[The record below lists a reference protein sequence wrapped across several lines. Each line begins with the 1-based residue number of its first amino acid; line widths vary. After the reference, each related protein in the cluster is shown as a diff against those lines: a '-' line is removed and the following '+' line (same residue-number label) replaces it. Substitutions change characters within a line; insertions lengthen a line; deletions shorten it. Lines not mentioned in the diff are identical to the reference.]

1 MPAYELS
8 APYTPKGDQPT
19 AIAKLVE
26 GVNGGERYQ
35 TLLGATGTG
44 KTRTAIALVDLLQ
57 RANWVKRTLFLA
69 DRISLVKQAV
79 GAFKSHLPDSSP
91 VNLITEKEAEGR
103 VYASTYPTMLS
114 LINQRDREG
123 KGRFGPGGEKGAAG
137 NGQKAKWAPPRASEA
152 PRGGAPL
159 IFGGGKVYPGR

>member
-1 MPAYELS
+1 MM
-8 APYTPKGDQPT
+8 
-19 AIAKLVE
+19 
-26 GVNGGERYQ
+26 
-35 TLLGATGTG
+35 ATGTG

-103 VYASTYPTMLS
+103 VYASTYQTMMG
-114 LINQRDREG
+114 LINQREREG
-123 KGRFGPGGEKGAAG
+123 EGTVRAGVFRFGDH
-137 NGQKAKWAPPRASEA
+137 R
-152 PRGGAPL
+152 RGH
-159 IFGGGKVYPGR
+159 